1 MQTEKINKNLV
12 LKNAT
17 IIDPFKSKELI
28 GDVYIKEG
36 KINSIG
42 KSTYPST
49 SKIIDCTDRIV
60 THGFCDIHAHFRE
73 PGEEY

>member
-17 IIDPFKSKELI
+17 IIDPLKSIEI
-28 GDVYIKEG
+28 NGDVYIKEG

-42 KSTYPST
+42 KV
-49 SKIIDCTDRIV
+49 I
-60 THGFCDIHAHFRE
+60 
-73 PGEEY
+73 